1 MFMGS
6 QTVGHDLATEEQQ
19 QTNPSPKSQDGLIDN
34 LILPSDQLALE
45 RKFSAKLHAQDKICR
60 ARRLEMKHQS
70 DEVRRRI
77 FTKNNDIEKLV
88 DWIEERASIYFKYL
102 I

>member
-1 MFMGS
+1 MNIRKEKLEIGDQDYVKALHSGGREEEEEKMWIMGRRDV
-6 QTVGHDLATEEQQ
+6 TVST
-19 QTNPSPKSQDGLIDN
+19 
-34 LILPSDQLALE
+34 
-45 RKFSAKLHAQDKICR
+45 
-60 ARRLEMKHQS
+60 RRLEMKHQS